1 MSTETFV
8 YNKRDE
14 EKASQKGKQKEKASF
29 LAAALLGEAK
39 KQQKSEKQ
47 RP

>member
-1 MSTETFV
+1 MNTETFV
-8 YNKRDE
+8 YNESDE
-14 EKASQKGKQKEKASF
+14 DKASQRRNQKEKASF

-47 RP
+47 RS